1 MVLQDLEEGDWEI
14 DVMDDDDI
22 KKKRKMPI
30 FEREVL
36 FDFDVQ
42 CLLASIVF
50 PMKNTVEIYYAYLF
64 FLFIFFFL
72 YYLEGNQIKKKL
84 I

>member
-42 CLLASIVF
+42 CLHRSSF
-50 PMKNTVEIYYAYLF
+50 
-64 FLFIFFFL
+64 
-72 YYLEGNQIKKKL
+72 Q
-84 I
+84 